1 MKQGRKTKE
10 NTNRK
15 YHFNQIDQAYTDK
28 VILVTWWVIVA
39 ICYLLSF
46 EVLIGGKILT
56 FIPLF
61 LFSILIMPNIKDKI
75 KLNKYVLILL
85 RVVLLGL
92 TFYSV
97 QF

>member
-1 MKQGRKTKE
+1 MYVG
-10 NTNRK
+10 
-15 YHFNQIDQAYTDK
+15 NQEWLDK

-46 EVLIGGKILT
+46 EILIGGKILT
-56 FIPLF
+56 FIPLI
-61 LFSILIMPNIKDKI
+61 LFTILITPKI
-75 KLNKYVLILL
+75 ETKVRLNKYVLIFLRLL
-85 RVVLLGL
+85 LLVL